1 MYLPGAL
8 RRISRGEVWESA
20 LLSPTLRWGLR
31 ATAGKREAG
40 SAADSP
46 GRQGRPLGVGK
57 AVSSAQGSHL
67 LLCDLGQETGFS
79 ELESLS
85 HRVDMATSLPLSSW
99 LAERNVIVVTSRQP
113 PRWLG
118 ELELVPHT
126 FYQLLLKI
134 TTSNHTV
141 PSTGTHTGGCSCLTH
156 GLFLDLP
163 PITEKN
169 TTPGI
174 NHPELPVLLP
184 FLTIPRGREAGS
196 NTLTFQLP
204 SKSNPTVRPSS
215 LISHLTFVL
224 VSPSPQPWIQL
235 CDLVLVSSY
244 LG

>member
-1 MYLPGAL
+1 MTLCDGQMLRQCCKVIWQYSSKWGGWERRLEMYLPGAL

-40 SAADSP
+40 SATDSP

-141 PSTGTHTGGCSCLTH
+141 PSTGTHTGHAKVAALASHTDCSLTS
-156 GLFLDLP
+156 
-163 PITEKN
+163 
-169 TTPGI
+169 
-174 NHPELPVLLP
+174 HPSL
-184 FLTIPRGREAGS
+184 RR
-196 NTLTFQLP
+196 TL
-204 SKSNPTVRPSS
+204 
-215 LISHLTFVL
+215 HL
-224 VSPSPQPWIQL
+224 
-235 CDLVLVSSY
+235 
-244 LG
+244 G